1 MNEVA
6 ITIID
11 RQGVKHEL
19 QAPTDMNMNLMEVV
33 RSYEIEPEGTVGI
46 CGGMVMCASCQCYIE
61 SSHEL
66 SPMSYE
72 EEAMLSEAFHV
83 KDNSRLGCQIPITEE
98 LEGLIIQMAPES

>member
-46 CGGMVMCASCQCYIE
+46 CGGMAMCASCQCYIE
-61 SSHEL
+61 SSREL
-66 SPMSYE
+66 SPMSDE

-83 KDNSRLGCQIPITEE
+83 QGNSRLGCQIPITEE
-98 LEGLIIQMAPES
+98 LEGLILQMAPES

>member
-46 CGGMVMCASCQCYIE
+46 CGGMAMCASCQCYIE

-66 SPMSYE
+66 SPMSDE

-83 KDNSRLGCQIPITEE
+83 QGNSRLGCQIPITEE
-98 LEGLIIQMAPES
+98 LEGLVIQMAPES

>member
-46 CGGMVMCASCQCYIE
+46 C
-61 SSHEL
+61 
-66 SPMSYE
+66 
-72 EEAMLSEAFHV
+72 
-83 KDNSRLGCQIPITEE
+83 
-98 LEGLIIQMAPES
+98 